1 MDADI
6 QAMDGNQ
13 PVVQVP
19 VSGDLL
25 TRGFPS
31 VDTWASFVSPFCHP
45 WTRDFGIHAE
55 VTGYLSIMM
64 VTPAWECSLRSSG
77 FLC

>member
-25 TRGFPS
+25 TCGFPS
-31 VDTWASFVSPFCHP
+31 VDTWASVVPPRCHP
-45 WTRDFGIHAE
+45 WTLDFDIHAE
-55 VTGYLSIMM
+55 MTGYGLL
-64 VTPAWECSLRSSG
+64 AL
-77 FLC
+77 